1 MEGFL
6 YKKRD
11 RRRKVDRWYAV
22 LTADGR
28 RHYHAAEP
36 NTRDGAKRLLAELQ
50 RDRKAGVLGS
60 RDLTLGAFLQ
70 SWLETVKLSGTLAP
84 ATVKQHE
91 SGIRLHIAPALGDRN
106 LSALSV
112 AEVRALLAG
121 KSVLDPQ
128 SRRHHR
134 ATLRRALADALR
146 DGLVTRN
153 VAALAEP
160 PKLTRRERPVLT
172 AAEARRL
179 IDGTRDDRLWAY
191 WTLAVTVGMR
201 SAELLGLTWD
211 AVEEGR
217 LHVRYT
223 LHRDEAGQPV
233 LMPPKTAKSRRTI
246 PLPAIAVQAL
256 DATRKQQLAERMK
269 AGKPGREGLVFTTR
283 DGIPYRGENMAPR
296 LHRITARLGLPR
308 VNPHDLRHSAATILY
323 SLGIPTPTIADML
336 GHSSTRV
343 TDDLYRHRVAALQ
356 DEAVAAMQRAVG

>member
-60 RDLTLGAFLQ
+60 RDLTLGQYLQ
-70 SWLETVKLSGTLAP
+70 SWLETVKPSLAP
-84 ATVKQHE
+84 ATWRQHE
-91 SGIRLHIAPALGDRN
+91 SAVRLYISPGIGNRG

-112 AEVRALLAG
+112 GDVRRLL
-121 KSVLDPQ
+121 SSNDVLDPQ
-128 SRRHHR
+128 TRRHHR
-134 ATLRRALADALR
+134 ATLRRALSDAVR

-160 PKLTRRERPVLT
+160 PKLSRRERPVLT
-172 AAEARRL
+172 ATQARAL

-211 AVEEGR
+211 AIEDGR

-223 LHRDEAGQPV
+223 LHRDEAGLPV

-269 AGKPGREGLVFTTR
+269 AGKPGREGLVFTTA

-296 LHRITARLGLPR
+296 LHRITARLGVPK
-308 VNPHDLRHSAATILY
+308 VTVHDLRHSCATVLY
-323 SLGIPTPTIADML
+323 SLGVPIEVIADIL

-343 TDDLYRHRVAALQ
+343 TADLYRHRVEALAEDAAAQ
-356 DEAVAAMQRAVG
+356 MQRAVG